1 MKSNIEVTWDQL
13 TQDTSQKV
21 FYEEIVFW
29 KLIVVCLIVIFVVV
43 VVMVEVV
50 IAIFLV
56 VVIII
61 LMLSVIII
69 IVVII
74 VVAVMKANDW
84 KLAWQTY
91 YWLLILLTWIL
102 IAHCLATLIF
112 ASCCI
117 EMGCAADLSILIHW
131 VISSSTCVTQILV
144 FPSPREQVGLLD
156 VCSPVWVLIW
166 TARTI
171 LTFPSEICLIFNRCH
186 SIEEVLPSLII
197 AMSLTTFFCLLSC
210 RFGRCW
216 SVVKYSTDN
225 FFQKCPIMLLIF
237 WTPCL
242 VSCCLFEMAP
252 AKLLVGVQYENERVL
267 VLRGH
272 WHS

>member
-1 MKSNIEVTWDQL
+1 MKRNIEVTWDQL

-43 VVMVEVV
+43 VVIVEVV

-102 IAHCLATLIF
+102 IAHCLATF
-112 ASCCI
+112 Q
-117 EMGCAADLSILIHW
+117 
-131 VISSSTCVTQILV
+131 SSSNESSAV
-144 FPSPREQVGLLD
+144 FRLGNWDSGF
-156 VCSPVWVLIW
+156 SFSNGTSW
-166 TARTI
+166 
-171 LTFPSEICLIFNRCH
+171 LT
-186 SIEEVLPSLII
+186 
-197 AMSLTTFFCLLSC
+197 
-210 RFGRCW
+210 GR
-216 SVVKYSTDN
+216 
-225 FFQKCPIMLLIF
+225 M
-237 WTPCL
+237 
-242 VSCCLFEMAP
+242 
-252 AKLLVGVQYENERVL
+252 
-267 VLRGH
+267 
-272 WHS
+272 